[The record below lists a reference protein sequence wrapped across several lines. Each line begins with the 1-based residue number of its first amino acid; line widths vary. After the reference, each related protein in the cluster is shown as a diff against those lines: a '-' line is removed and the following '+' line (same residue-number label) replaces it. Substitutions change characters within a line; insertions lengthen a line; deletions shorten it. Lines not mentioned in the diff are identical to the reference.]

1 MDSRKPDPVD
11 LMLEG
16 RMSDATEAY
25 LRLYSE
31 ALESGD
37 RFIGADL
44 IVQLHFSVAGDRSGS
59 APEDV
64 TEAVE
69 QMVMS
74 ALRERGVDVD
84 EQIVQIVDDD
94 IAIAKK
100 GLLAGRKRSERSV
113 EAVDR
118 EKSLRWKGA

>member
-1 MDSRKPDPVD
+1 MDHKKHDPVD

-16 RMSDATEAY
+16 RMNDATETY
-25 LRLYSE
+25 LALYLG

-44 IVQLHFSVAGDRSGS
+44 ISQLHFSVAGDDPGS
-59 APEDV
+59 EPEAV
-64 TEAVE
+64 TEVVE

-74 ALRERGVDVD
+74 ALRERGIDVD
-84 EQIVQIVDDD
+84 EQVVIDD
-94 IAIAKK
+94 IVIATKR
-100 GLLAGRKRSERSV
+100 LSAGRKRSEESV

-118 EKSLRWKGA
+118 QKKVRWKDA

>member
-25 LRLYSE
+25 LRLYLE

-37 RFIGADL
+37 HFIGADL
-44 IVQLHFSVAGDRSGS
+44 IAQLHFSVAGDRSDS
-59 APEDV
+59 TPEDV

-69 QMVMS
+69 QMVMGT
-74 ALRERGVDVD
+74 LRERGIDI
-84 EQIVQIVDDD
+84 EKQIVVDD
-94 IAIAKK
+94 IEIAKK
-100 GLLAGRKRSERSV
+100 GLLAGRKRSEMSI

-118 EKSLRWKGA
+118 EKRARWKGT

>member
-1 MDSRKPDPVD
+1 
-11 LMLEG
+11 MLKG
-16 RMSDATEAY
+16 RMRDATEMY
-25 LRLYSE
+25 LNFYLEALYSR
-31 ALESGD
+31 D

-44 IVQLHFSVAGDRSGS
+44 ISQLHFSVAGENPGTE
-59 APEDV
+59 PEAV

-69 QMVMS
+69 QLIMG

-84 EQIVQIVDDD
+84 GQIVADDIRQIVADD

-100 GLLAGRKRSERSV
+100 GLSAGRKRSERSV
-113 EAVDR
+113 ESVDR